1 MEYASLLRQAT
12 EAADANRVEEG
23 LRCARSAAAAAPDA
37 VEPHYVLGRLWQLA
51 GDLAK
56 AEASYRQ
63 VVRLD
68 PAHAK
73 AHNNLGC
80 VLLLQEKTADA
91 LACFRQAL
99 LLDPQQ
105 PEANQNYAALTNDAE
120 AQEFA
125 IRGYLRQTSADPTD
139 ARAFFNLASV
149 YCGLGRN
156 QEAMASLE
164 RALAIDPGH
173 AMAHYSK
180 ALLLLAAGDYAEG
193 WKEYEWR
200 WRLDGSLSAPAR
212 RFRQPIWDGRDLGD
226 GALLLHGELA
236 MGEPLQFVRYARLAA
251 GRCGKVIIEC
261 APRLKEVLQSVEG
274 VDEAIGPDEP
284 PPAYAAHVPLHS
296 LPRVFGTTLQ
306 NIPWD
311 GPYIRADAE
320 RAARWRSLLE
330 AGSRG
335 RFKVGVV
342 WSGNPQNPY
351 NRDRSISLDELAPL
365 QAVPGVAFYC
375 LQTGEAAAQMR
386 GAALPLID
394 LTSHERDF
402 RDTVA
407 CIGQLDLVVTVDTM
421 ISALAGAMAVP
432 VWVLLNRVPDW
443 RHHLERADNPWY
455 PSMRLYRQERQ
466 GHWAG
471 AVSRVVEDLGAALR
485 SPPRAP

>member
-1 MEYASLLRQAT
+1 MEYASLLRQAI

-23 LRCARSAAAAAPDA
+23 VRCARSALAAAPGA
-37 VEPHYVLGRLWQLA
+37 IEPHYVLGRLWQLA
-51 GDLAK
+51 GEPAR
-56 AEASYRQ
+56 AEASYRE
-63 VVRLD
+63 VIRLD
-68 PAHAK
+68 PSHAK

-80 VLLLQEKTADA
+80 VLLLQEKSADA
-91 LACFRQAL
+91 LECFRQAL

-105 PEANQNYAALTNDAE
+105 AEANQNYAALTNDAG
-120 AQEFA
+120 AQESA

-156 QEAMASLE
+156 EEAMGCLD

-173 AMAHYSK
+173 AMAHYSR

-200 WRLDGSLSAPAR
+200 WRLEDGLGAPAR
-212 RFRQPIWDGRDLGD
+212 RFKQPIWDGRDLGD

-251 GRCGKVIIEC
+251 ERCGSVIIEC
-261 APRLKEVLQSVEG
+261 APRLKELLQGVEG
-274 VDEAIGPDEP
+274 VDRAIGPDEP
-284 PPAYAAHVPLHS
+284 PPTFAAHAPLHS
-296 LPRVFGTTLQ
+296 LPRIFGTTLR
-306 NIPWD
+306 NVPWE
-311 GPYIRADAE
+311 GPYIHAE
-320 RAARWRSLLE
+320 PARAAHWRSLIE
-330 AGSRG
+330 PTGRG
-335 RFKVGVV
+335 LLKVGVV
-342 WSGNPQNPY
+342 WSGNPRNPY

-365 QAVPGVAFYC
+365 HGVPGAAFYC
-375 LQTGEAAAQMR
+375 LQTGEAAAQMQR
-386 GAALPLID
+386 SALRLVD
-394 LTSHERDF
+394 LTPHERDF

-407 CIGQLDLVVTVDTM
+407 CISQLDLVVTVDTM
-421 ISALAGAMAVP
+421 ISALAGAMGVR

-466 GHWAG
+466 GDWSN
-471 AVSRVVEDLGAALR
+471 VVKRVVEDLREAR
-485 SPPRAP
+485 